1 MRSQTPTTESSP
13 GALLIELVEHQQ
25 ILEGLIRQPE
35 FEHLLAITSKG
46 FLSVS
51 ASHCYDLV
59 KQSLANLHQRRQ
71 VDAVAI
77 GE

>member
-1 MRSQTPTTESSP
+1 M
-13 GALLIELVEHQQ
+13 
-25 ILEGLIRQPE
+25 RQPE
-35 FEHLLAITSKG
+35 FEHLLAITFKD

-51 ASHCYDLV
+51 ASQCHDLV
-59 KQSLANLHQRRQ
+59 KQSLANLHQFRQ